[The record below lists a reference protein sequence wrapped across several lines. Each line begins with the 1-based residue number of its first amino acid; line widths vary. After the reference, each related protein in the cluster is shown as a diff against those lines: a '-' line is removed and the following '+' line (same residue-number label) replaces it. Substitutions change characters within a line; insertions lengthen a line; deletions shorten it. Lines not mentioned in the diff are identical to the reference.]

1 MVKIRSRLFIIGG
14 LVLLSAWALIPTDTT
29 QRVRDATTGRMKDT
43 TIRRVPLNLGL
54 DLQGG
59 IHLALEVD
67 QSKGPVPDPA
77 EAIHRAERVVRTRI
91 DEFGTTEPVVQ
102 VVGNDRLIVELAGE
116 KDPARAK
123 GIIQRTAFLE
133 FRITDMKN
141 LFRDALPEVDKTL
154 RRAGVKTPGQAGA
167 AANVTQLFGADT
179 GKGKAKNKNEKSKAA
194 GKDTT
199 ELNAPGPLASLLYQG
214 QLPGE
219 FLVPEEQVPVA
230 ESLLARPEVQRLIP
244 RGIELKWGTE
254 VASRAARTYR
264 ALYAVEDRPIITGEE
279 LEKAQAQRDPMT
291 NQSVV
296 NFTLSRRGGR
306 IFERETGRHVQDYMA
321 IILDGRVQGQPPVIK
336 SQIGQHG
343 QIELGAKPLQDA
355 QDLALV
361 LRAGALPAPLTIVEE
376 RTIGPSLGK
385 DSIND
390 GIRAGVVGV
399 VLVIVIMVGYYRL
412 SGVLAVSAL
421 GLYVL
426 FTLAGLAWF
435 GFTLTLPGLAG
446 LVLSVG
452 IAVDANVLIFERIRE
467 ELQHGKLVRTA
478 VDEGFKHAMSAI
490 IDSNVSTV
498 LTAFIV
504 PGFALFLV
512 HGLNYSI
519 EFTGGTLIQVQTT
532 TPVGTGKIRTALD
545 AAGIRDAEIQQFGG
559 ANEYVVRAR
568 IGAGGVTAEGTTQA
582 TAAAVDSALAHGLG
596 TAQYRIVRTEAVGP
610 KVGRELQGKAFL
622 AIFFSF
628 IVTLVYLWYR
638 FEWRFGLAAV
648 LATLHDILT
657 TIAFIRY
664 LNLEVSLVVVGA
676 VLTMIGYSLNDTII
690 IFDRVR
696 ENLRKFRRQNLYEI

>member
-1 MVKIRSRLFIIGG
+1 MRSLRWRLIWIALATAFAVIA
-14 LVLLSAWALIPTDTT
+14 LVPRNTT
-29 QRVRDATTGRMKDT
+29 QRVLDQKTGRMKDT
-43 TIRRVPLNLGL
+43 TVRRVPINLGL

-67 QSKGPVPDPA
+67 RSKGPVPDPA
-77 EAIHRAERVVRTRI
+77 EAIRRAERVVRTRI
-91 DEFGTTEPVVQ
+91 DEFGVTEPVVQ

-141 LFRDALPEVDKTL
+141 LFRDALPEIDKTL

-179 GKGKAKNKNEKSKAA
+179 GKGKARNKSEKSKAA
-194 GKDTT
+194 AKDTT

-321 IILDGRVQGQPPVIK
+321 IILDSRVQGQPPIIK
-336 SQIGQHG
+336 GQIGQHG
-343 QIELGAKPLQDA
+343 LIELGSKPLQEA

-361 LRAGALPAPLTIVEE
+361 LRAGALPAPLTIVDES
-376 RTIGPSLGK
+376 TIGPSLGQ
-385 DSIND
+385 DSIRD

-399 VLVIVIMVGYYRL
+399 VLVVLIMVVYYRV
-412 SGVLAVSAL
+412 SGVLAVAAL
-421 GLYVL
+421 ALYIA
-426 FTLAGLAWF
+426 FTLGGLALL
-435 GFTLTLPGLAG
+435 GSTLTLPGLAG
-446 LVLSVG
+446 LVL
-452 IAVDANVLIFERIRE
+452 
-467 ELQHGKLVRTA
+467 
-478 VDEGFKHAMSAI
+478 
-490 IDSNVSTV
+490 
-498 LTAFIV
+498 
-504 PGFALFLV
+504 
-512 HGLNYSI
+512 
-519 EFTGGTLIQVQTT
+519 
-532 TPVGTGKIRTALD
+532 
-545 AAGIRDAEIQQFGG
+545 
-559 ANEYVVRAR
+559 
-568 IGAGGVTAEGTTQA
+568 
-582 TAAAVDSALAHGLG
+582 
-596 TAQYRIVRTEAVGP
+596 
-610 KVGRELQGKAFL
+610 
-622 AIFFSF
+622 
-628 IVTLVYLWYR
+628 
-638 FEWRFGLAAV
+638 
-648 LATLHDILT
+648 
-657 TIAFIRY
+657 
-664 LNLEVSLVVVGA
+664 
-676 VLTMIGYSLNDTII
+676 
-690 IFDRVR
+690 
-696 ENLRKFRRQNLYEI
+696 